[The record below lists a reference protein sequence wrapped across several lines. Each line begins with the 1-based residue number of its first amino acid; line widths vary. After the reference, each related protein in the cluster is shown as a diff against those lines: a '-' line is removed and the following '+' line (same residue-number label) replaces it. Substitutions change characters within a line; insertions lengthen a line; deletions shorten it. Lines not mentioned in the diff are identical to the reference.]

1 MQAGCYGIQFGLAD
15 LALALQR
22 LQLLQGWFTDG
33 RVRLPGRL
41 FLQGLQ
47 GRAGLLGRFCRAVQT
62 LLFLL
67 QSVQLFLNLL
77 QLLPQGG
84 LLLQGLG
91 SLILLL
97 RLLPL
102 LLGSLLLVFGLG
114 QLRARLL
121 PLLFALLQLLLFL
134 LQLVLLLLQV
144 GERFFQQPPL
154 RLLLLQLLL
163 QLFSNFQLLPGIG
176 QLLLDLLPRFLLLQ
190 LGNVGAQLPQTVNV
204 LLMLADFLFQLGF
217 LLLQLCHRVQA
228 GVQFAGWTA
237 GVGMQGTPLL
247 NHLLQHV
254 VAFGVV
260 NVAD

>member
-33 RVRLPGRL
+33 RERLARGLLLQR
-41 FLQGLQ
+41 LQGI
-47 GRAGLLGRFCRAVQT
+47 AGLLRRFGSAMQT

-67 QSVQLFLNLL
+67 QSVQLFLYLL
-77 QLLPQGG
+77 QLLPAAG
-84 LLLQGLG
+84 LLLQRLRGLIFMLG
-91 SLILLL
+91 
-97 RLLPL
+97 LLPL
-102 LLGSLLLVFGLG
+102 LLGYLLLVFGIG
-114 QLRARLL
+114 QFRARLL

-163 QLFSNFQLLPGIG
+163 QLFSNLQLLPGIG
-176 QLLLDLLPRFLLLQ
+176 QLLLDLLPGFLLLQ
-190 LGNVGAQLPQTVNV
+190 LGNVGAQLPQTVDI
-204 LLMLADFLFQLGF
+204 LLMLTDFLFQLGF
-217 LLLQLCHRVQA
+217 LLLQFCHRFHA
-228 GVQFAGWTA
+228 GFQFLPRIAFFS
-237 GVGMQGTPLL
+237 MQGTPLL

>member
-1 MQAGCYGIQFGLAD
+1 M
-15 LALALQR
+15 QR
-22 LQLLQGWFTDG
+22 LQLLQRLFADG
-33 RVRLPGRL
+33 RVRLSGRL

-47 GRAGLLGRFCRAVQT
+47 GRAGLLGRFCSAVQT

-67 QSVQLFLNLL
+67 QSVQLFLYLL
-77 QLLPQGG
+77 QLLPAAG
-84 LLLQGLG
+84 LLLQRLRGL
-91 SLILLL
+91 IFLLG
-97 RLLPL
+97 LLPL

-163 QLFSNFQLLPGIG
+163 QLFSNFSAVAGHRPVAAR
-176 QLLLDLLPRFLLLQ
+176 PAPKVLLLQ

-204 LLMLADFLFQLGF
+204 LLMLADFLFQLVF
-217 LLLQLCHRVQA
+217 LLLQFCYCFHA
-228 GVQFAGWTA
+228 GVQLVFRTA